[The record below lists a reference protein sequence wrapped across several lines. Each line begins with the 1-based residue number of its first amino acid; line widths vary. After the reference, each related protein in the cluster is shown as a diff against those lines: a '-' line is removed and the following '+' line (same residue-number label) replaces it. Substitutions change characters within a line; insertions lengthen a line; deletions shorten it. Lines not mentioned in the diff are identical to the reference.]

1 VSTFTIRE
9 TDRVEHRTA
18 ISMIDT
24 SFETSTVFDVRRT
37 ARSLELVERTLEK
50 PLTKRYSMGEAFAP
64 WSSWDTG
71 FVAIEGERVTGFAG
85 IEYEAWHARLV
96 LWHLYVTR
104 SRRRSG
110 IGRALLAA
118 AEAHG
123 RELGANSVW
132 LETTSVNVPGFAAY
146 AALGYALCGADVTE
160 YDTLPY
166 ADEAALYLSK
176 PLG

>member
-1 VSTFTIRE
+1 VSAFTIRAA
-9 TDRVEHRTA
+9 DRGSDRGA
-18 ISMIDT
+18 ISAIDT

-37 ARSLELVERTLEK
+37 ARSIELVERTLDR
-50 PLTKRYSMGEAFAP
+50 PMTKKYSMGEAFAP

-71 FVAIEGERVTGFAG
+71 FIAVEGERVTGFAG
-85 IEYEAWHARLV
+85 VEYEAWHGRLV

-110 IGRALLAA
+110 IGRALLARV
-118 AEAHG
+118 EEHG
-123 RELGANSVW
+123 RAIGARSVW
-132 LETTSVNVPGFAAY
+132 LETTSMNVPGFAAY

-176 PLG
+176 PL